1 MFATFVRNLGRSRL
15 LEQSTEESML
25 REQSVSAVSPF
36 VYGEIVGNEYGAA
49 CSYAPLEN
57 GVALEEEEGQRP
69 LDVLRT

>member
-1 MFATFVRNLGRSRL
+1 
-15 LEQSTEESML
+15 ML